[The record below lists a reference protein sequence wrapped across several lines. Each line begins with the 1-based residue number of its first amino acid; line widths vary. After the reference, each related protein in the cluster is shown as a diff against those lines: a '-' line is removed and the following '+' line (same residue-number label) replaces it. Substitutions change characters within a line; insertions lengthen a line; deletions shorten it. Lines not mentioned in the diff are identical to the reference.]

1 MSATQTFRELTYT
14 MRPQNPTATASGCDS
29 RRANMVGIIPTTCPR
44 TLSIPAVANSLWAA
58 HFALTD
64 RLHRA
69 QGDALEGGARPARMP
84 VPSDLFGAALAFT
97 RIWRARRTTIAAHG
111 ACTNQTTVHL
121 GPHSFRKRRALL
133 LASGFPR
140 PSARMDAA
148 KPRRI
153 DRCRLICCVS
163 ATRQNNPSDEFQ
175 FRLILSHVRE

>member
-1 MSATQTFRELTYT
+1 
-14 MRPQNPTATASGCDS
+14 
-29 RRANMVGIIPTTCPR
+29 MVGTIPTTCPR

-97 RIWRARRTTIAAHG
+97 RIWRARPTTIAAHG

-121 GPHSFRKRRALL
+121 RPHSFRKRRALL
-133 LASGFPR
+133 LASGFPC

-148 KPRRI
+148 KPRWIGRPGRI
-153 DRCRLICCVS
+153 RWPGYRRV
-163 ATRQNNPSDEFQ
+163 RSDHFEPNE
-175 FRLILSHVRE
+175 RSTAIPHRALAGWYARDNSLCLGAPIG